1 MPAFTSVTRSI
12 VKETPDSSI
21 YDVSMSTDIR
31 KYLFGYIIYFGVLFR
46 AFIPSYELWINGF
59 GDPSSIWIAVP
70 ALACALALHTIA
82 LAIVVAGSHTVHRP
96 LAFSEDSS
104 AKPLSNIVF
113 GIYTNIAYIFHLSE
127 CDMWKSTL

>member
-1 MPAFTSVTRSI
+1 MPAFASVTRSI

-82 LAIVVAGSHTVHRP
+82 LAIVVAGS
-96 LAFSEDSS
+96 
-104 AKPLSNIVF
+104 LSKV
-113 GIYTNIAYIFHLSE
+113 
-127 CDMWKSTL
+127 